1 MSTILLSLFLSIMP
15 VDLTQRL
22 PVSQDY
28 GRAEQI
34 AKVFHKPM
42 IVLFTGSD
50 WNPESQAL
58 VDKILYDPAFYDV
71 LRKEFVFA
79 QVDFPEIERHHPD
92 VIVRNNLLKE
102 AHHVESFPT
111 LVLIDEEQ
119 HEISRTGLV
128 STDPEQFAAHL
139 KSLRGRYVRI
149 SEGLEMPHID
159 NENLKFYYTDARELG
174 APHLLQKVLE
184 RGLAIKDD
192 PYFHIE
198 RYNELCTAGNSDT
211 EEAKNLRETA
221 LKMDPNNVYGA
232 HYRLAILDF
241 QATADDT
248 TLTPEDAVAP
258 LKNYIAK
265 YGASDRDHLWR
276 LHFMLA
282 HYLFS
287 RDCHDDALEH
297 ARTCY
302 QEAPSFMKKEAFR
315 TVECM
320 REQIKDK
327 K

>member
-1 MSTILLSLFLSIMP
+1 MSTILMSLLLTIMP

-28 GRAEQI
+28 KRAEQI

-50 WNPESQAL
+50 WNKDSQAL
-58 VDKILYDPAFYDV
+58 IDKILYDPAFYDV

-79 QVDFPEIERHHPD
+79 QVDFPEIDRHHPD

-102 AHHVESFPT
+102 SFHVEAFPT
-111 LVLIDEEQ
+111 LVLIDEER

-128 STDPEQFAAHL
+128 SDNPEQFAAHL
-139 KSLRGRYVRI
+139 KSLRSRYVRV
-149 SEGLEMPHID
+149 SEGLEAPHID

-174 APHLLQKVLE
+174 SSHLLQKVLE

-192 PYFHIE
+192 PYFHVE
-198 RYNELCTAGNSDT
+198 RYNELCTAGHGACED
-211 EEAKNLRETA
+211 AKNLRERI

-232 HYRLAILDF
+232 HYRLAIIDF
-241 QATADDT
+241 QATADDAA
-248 TLTPEDAVAP
+248 LSPSEAIAP

-265 YGASDRDHLWR
+265 YGLDDHDHLWR
-276 LHFMLA
+276 LHMMLA

-287 RDCHDDALEH
+287 RACYDDALEH
-297 ARTCY
+297 ARICY
-302 QEAPSFMKKEAFR
+302 QESPSFMKKEAFR

-320 REQIKDK
+320 REQIKEK